1 MKLRSELNKIRQL
14 HGRWRLALG
23 DDHVTAPVES
33 YGARELFLF
42 EEANSR
48 VEDVRHLFDAAT
60 RGRYIHLDC
69 ITAVVFE
76 EDITHEAF

>member
-1 MKLRSELNKIRQL
+1 MKLRSELTKIRQL

-42 EEANSR
+42 EEANS
-48 VEDVRHLFDAAT
+48 T
-60 RGRYIHLDC
+60 
-69 ITAVVFE
+69 
-76 EDITHEAF
+76 